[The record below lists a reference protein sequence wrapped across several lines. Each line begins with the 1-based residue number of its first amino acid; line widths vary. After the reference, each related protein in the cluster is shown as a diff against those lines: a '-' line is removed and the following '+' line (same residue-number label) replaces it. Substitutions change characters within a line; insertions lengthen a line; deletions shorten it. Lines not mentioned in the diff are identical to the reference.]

1 MIERLASA
9 TLALFVLA
17 SPAFAQAKKAA
28 NSIDYDVTVV
38 ADGTPYTGTMTLAIN
53 AGKVSGDIHITA
65 PTEVTGK
72 VAGSAKGGQLAL
84 DFPYRMVE
92 RGCEGQIAIS
102 IALPEKKATAPTTGT
117 AVIGQC
123 GEPESEK
130 IQGTVELKPKAAE
143 KTK

>member
-9 TLALFVLA
+9 TLAVAVFA

-28 NSIDYDVTVV
+28 NSTDYDVTVV
-38 ADGTPYTGTMTLAIN
+38 ADGTPYTGTMTIAIT

-72 VAGSAKGGQLAL
+72 VAGTAKAGKLSL

-92 RGCEGQIAIS
+92 RGCEGQIAIE
-102 IALPEKKATAPTTGT
+102 IALPEKKATVPTTGT

-123 GEPESEK
+123 GEPQSEK
-130 IQGTVELKPKAAE
+130 IDGTVELKPKAAE
-143 KTK
+143 KKK